1 MTTKKTERIMY
12 YNEKERRWMV
22 ETMEL
27 EEEITETSQ
36 TSDKEDDKTEN
47 YRALSYM

>member
-12 YNEKERRWMV
+12 YDEKERRWIT

-27 EEEITETSQ
+27 DDEEMNMSQ
-36 TSDKEDDKTEN
+36 SSDENNDKSEKRMV
-47 YRALSYM
+47 Y